1 MDQAEYDRLYK
12 KRCPVKTEDSSAES
26 EDRPPKI
33 TVVNT
38 TPQDR
43 YNQEMESLKEK
54 IVVVGKTEGGVE
66 LIRRTG
72 GADVAGNEQWTR
84 LLRRCRR
91 FRG

>member
-12 KRCPVKTEDSSAES
+12 KKCPVKREETLAEG
-26 EDRPPKI
+26 EDRPPRI

-43 YNQEMESLKEK
+43 YNQEMESLQEK
-54 IVVVGKTEGGVE
+54 IVVVGRTEGGAE

-72 GADVAGNEQWTR
+72 GADTAGNEQWTR
-84 LLRRCRR
+84 LLRKCDRLR
-91 FRG
+91 

>member
-1 MDQAEYDRLYK
+1 MDQSEYDRLYK
-12 KRCPVKTEDSSAES
+12 KKCPVKSEEASTEG
-26 EDRPPKI
+26 EDRPPRI
-33 TVVNT
+33 TVINT

-43 YNQEMESLKEK
+43 YNQEMESLQEK
-54 IVVVGKTEGGVE
+54 IVVVGRTEGGVE

-84 LLRRCRR
+84 LLRRCGR